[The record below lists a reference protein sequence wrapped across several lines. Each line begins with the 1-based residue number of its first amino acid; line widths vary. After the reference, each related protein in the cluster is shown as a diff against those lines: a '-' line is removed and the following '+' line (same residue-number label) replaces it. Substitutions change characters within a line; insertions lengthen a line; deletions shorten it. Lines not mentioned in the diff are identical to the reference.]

1 MNKIRPF
8 YILSDEQ
15 EIPNVS
21 AESNIDYS
29 HYKKIRESLESNELF
44 LAFLCNPRIS
54 NKAKAK
60 RSKQEVQ
67 KYV

>member
-1 MNKIRPF
+1 MNKIKPF
-8 YILSDEQ
+8 YILPDKQ
-15 EIPNVS
+15 KTPAVS
-21 AESNIDYS
+21 AESSANYS
-29 HYKKIRESLESNELF
+29 HYRKIRESLESNELF
-44 LAFLCNPRIS
+44 IDFLCNPRIS

>member
-44 LAFLCNPRIS
+44 LAFLCNPGFPTRQ
-54 NKAKAK
+54 KLK